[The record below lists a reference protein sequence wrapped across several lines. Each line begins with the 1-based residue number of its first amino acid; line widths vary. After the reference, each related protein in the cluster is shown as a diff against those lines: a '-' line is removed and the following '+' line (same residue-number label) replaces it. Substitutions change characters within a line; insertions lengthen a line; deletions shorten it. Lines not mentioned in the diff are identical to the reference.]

1 VRFGMYFAPAL
12 AMLTRLRNRFGV
24 QGSIG
29 NAIVLFV
36 YISIESWL
44 HGVRSYFRVSVFSHA
59 VLKQPWK
66 QLPFA
71 ASSTNTSIHHNKFA
85 YSLLF

>member
-1 VRFGMYFAPAL
+1 MYFAPAL

-29 NAIVLFV
+29 NAIVLVV

-59 VLKQPWK
+59 VLKQ
-66 QLPFA
+66 LPFA